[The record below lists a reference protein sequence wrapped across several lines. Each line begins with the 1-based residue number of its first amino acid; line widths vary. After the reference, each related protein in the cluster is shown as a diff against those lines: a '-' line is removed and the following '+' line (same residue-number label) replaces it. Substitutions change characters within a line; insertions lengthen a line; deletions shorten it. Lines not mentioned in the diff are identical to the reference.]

1 MNEFKLGNAEKLR
14 DRLTKEQEQEI
25 ANTYKQVADKVKKKL
40 KSIPDNGTAT
50 SALKK
55 QQLQQLKKLL
65 DNEYKSMRDKI
76 GKQIEQKAKE
86 TTQGPIN
93 AAKEFAKKLGFVKLE
108 GAYAGVPNDVISS
121 IVTGQ
126 VYDGDWSLSSAL
138 WKDVQHK
145 QKDINKVIADG
156 VSMNKSA
163 FDIAKDLEEYV
174 DPKAKKS
181 WDWKKVYPGVSSKI
195 DYSAQRLARTMPA
208 HAYQQSLEATVKNN
222 PFIDGYI
229 WHSGTGKR
237 TCEICRERDGK
248 FFAKGKLPMDHPNG
262 RCTFITKGQSMI
274 DISDRL
280 ADWVNGKSDKGI
292 DRYMED
298 LYGKV
303 KPEKEKSK
311 GLTKAQQKK
320 ADEWDKSYKNVV
332 EFAKKNGY
340 NIEQTVKSI
349 LGSPPK
355 GSKYYGGIVDEVKK
369 AYTPPKVKPQR
380 KSFTFKDMNRKDANS
395 YIRKMISK
403 LKYSPDIVDALDD
416 YMMFSD
422 DINAYLR
429 GQIKTN
435 AYKDSIIVLS
445 KAMNK
450 DTEEIVLRGC
460 DSKTL
465 GINPQLSQQEIANRL
480 VGTVFKDK
488 GFLSTT
494 KAESIA
500 KEFSQR
506 GIDGN
511 ESELPTIIAIK
522 VPKGIGK
529 CYIDSGL
536 GEVLI
541 DKGSSM
547 EIISTELKDGIL
559 YITAEVL
566 R

>member
-40 KSIPDNGTAT
+40 KSIPNNGTAT

-65 DNEYKSMRDKI
+65 DSEYKSMRDKI

-108 GAYAGVPNDVISS
+108 GSYASVPNDVISS

-262 RCTFITKGQSMI
+262 RCTFITKGQSMM

-292 DRYMED
+292 DKYMED

-303 KPEKEKSK
+303 KQEKSK

-340 NIEQTVKSI
+340 SIEQTVKSI

-435 AYKDSIIVLS
+435 AYKDSISVLS

-460 DSKTL
+460 DSKTW

-522 VPKGIGK
+522 VPKDIGK

>member
-108 GAYAGVPNDVISS
+108 GSYASVPNDVISS

-262 RCTFITKGQSMI
+262 RCTFIIKGQSMM

-292 DRYMED
+292 DKYMED

-303 KPEKEKSK
+303 KQEKSK

-435 AYKDSIIVLS
+435 AYKNSINVLS

>member
-65 DNEYKSMRDKI
+65 DSEYKSMRDKI

-108 GAYAGVPNDVISS
+108 GSYASVPNDVISS

-262 RCTFITKGQSMI
+262 RCTFITKGQSMM

-292 DRYMED
+292 DKYMED

-303 KPEKEKSK
+303 KQEKSK

-340 NIEQTVKSI
+340 SIEQTVKSI

-435 AYKDSIIVLS
+435 AYKDSISVLS

-506 GIDGN
+506 DIDGN

-522 VPKGIGK
+522 VPKDIGK

>member
-14 DRLTKEQEQEI
+14 NRLTKEQEQEI

-65 DNEYKSMRDKI
+65 DSEYKSMRDKI

-108 GAYAGVPNDVISS
+108 GSYASVPNDVISS

-262 RCTFITKGQSMI
+262 RCTFITKGQSMM

-292 DRYMED
+292 DKYMED

-303 KPEKEKSK
+303 KQEKSK

-340 NIEQTVKSI
+340 SIEQTVKSI

-395 YIRKMISK
+395 YIRKMISR

-435 AYKDSIIVLS
+435 AYKNSISVLS

-547 EIISTELKDGIL
+547 EVISTELKDGIL

>member
-25 ANTYKQVADKVKKKL
+25 ANTYKQVVDKVKKKL

-65 DNEYKSMRDKI
+65 DSEYKSMRDKI

-108 GAYAGVPNDVISS
+108 GSYASVPNDVISS

-262 RCTFITKGQSMI
+262 RCTFITKGQSMM

-292 DRYMED
+292 DKYMED

-303 KPEKEKSK
+303 KQEKSK

-340 NIEQTVKSI
+340 SIEQTVKSI

-435 AYKDSIIVLS
+435 AYKDSISVLS

-522 VPKGIGK
+522 VPKDIGK

>member
-55 QQLQQLKKLL
+55 QQLQRLKKLL
-65 DNEYKSMRDKI
+65 DSEYKSMRDKI

-108 GAYAGVPNDVISS
+108 GSYASVPNDVISS

-262 RCTFITKGQSMI
+262 RCTFITKGQSMM

-292 DRYMED
+292 DKYMED

-303 KPEKEKSK
+303 KQEKSK

-332 EFAKKNGY
+332 KFAKKNGY
-340 NIEQTVKSI
+340 SIEQTVKSI

-380 KSFTFKDMNRKDANS
+380 KSFTFKDMNRKDANF

-435 AYKDSIIVLS
+435 AYKDSISVLS

-522 VPKGIGK
+522 VPKDIGK

>member
-65 DNEYKSMRDKI
+65 DSEYKSMRDKI

-108 GAYAGVPNDVISS
+108 GSYASVPNDVISS

-332 EFAKKNGY
+332 KFAKKNGY
-340 NIEQTVKSI
+340 SIEQTVKSI

-369 AYTPPKVKPQR
+369 AYTPPKVKLQR

-435 AYKDSIIVLS
+435 AYKNSISVLS

-522 VPKGIGK
+522 VPKDIGK

>member
-1 MNEFKLGNAEKLR
+1 
-14 DRLTKEQEQEI
+14 
-25 ANTYKQVADKVKKKL
+25 
-40 KSIPDNGTAT
+40 
-50 SALKK
+50 
-55 QQLQQLKKLL
+55 
-65 DNEYKSMRDKI
+65 
-76 GKQIEQKAKE
+76 
-86 TTQGPIN
+86 
-93 AAKEFAKKLGFVKLE
+93 
-108 GAYAGVPNDVISS
+108 
-121 IVTGQ
+121 
-126 VYDGDWSLSSAL
+126 
-138 WKDVQHK
+138 
-145 QKDINKVIADG
+145 
-156 VSMNKSA
+156 
-163 FDIAKDLEEYV
+163 
-174 DPKAKKS
+174 
-181 WDWKKVYPGVSSKI
+181 
-195 DYSAQRLARTMPA
+195 MPA

-292 DRYMED
+292 DKYMED

-355 GSKYYGGIVDEVKK
+355 GSKYYSGIVDEVKK

-416 YMMFSD
+416 YIMFSD

-435 AYKDSIIVLS
+435 DYKDSISVLS

-522 VPKGIGK
+522 VPKDIGK

>member
-65 DNEYKSMRDKI
+65 DSEYKSMRDKI

-108 GAYAGVPNDVISS
+108 GSYASVPNDVISS

-262 RCTFITKGQSMI
+262 RCTFITKGQSMM

-292 DRYMED
+292 DKYMED

-303 KPEKEKSK
+303 KQEKSK

-332 EFAKKNGY
+332 KFAKKNGY
-340 NIEQTVKSI
+340 SIEQTVKSI

-369 AYTPPKVKPQR
+369 AYTPPKVKLQR

-435 AYKDSIIVLS
+435 AYKDSISVLS

-522 VPKGIGK
+522 VPKDIGK

>member
-65 DNEYKSMRDKI
+65 DSEYKSMRDKI

-108 GAYAGVPNDVISS
+108 GSYASVPNDVISS

-262 RCTFITKGQSMI
+262 RCTFITKGQSMM

-292 DRYMED
+292 DKYMED

-303 KPEKEKSK
+303 KQEKSK

-332 EFAKKNGY
+332 EFAEKNGY
-340 NIEQTVKSI
+340 SIEQTVKSI

-435 AYKDSIIVLS
+435 AYKDSISVLS

-522 VPKGIGK
+522 VPKDIGK

>member
-40 KSIPDNGTAT
+40 KSIPNNGTAT

-65 DNEYKSMRDKI
+65 DSEYKSMRDKI

-108 GAYAGVPNDVISS
+108 GSYASVPNDVISS

-229 WHSGTGKR
+229 RHSGTGKQ

-262 RCTFITKGQSMI
+262 RCTFITKGQSMM

-292 DRYMED
+292 DKYMED

-303 KPEKEKSK
+303 KQEKSK

-340 NIEQTVKSI
+340 SIEQTVKSI

-435 AYKDSIIVLS
+435 AYKNSISVLS

>member
-65 DNEYKSMRDKI
+65 DSEYKSMRDKI

-108 GAYAGVPNDVISS
+108 GSYASVPNDVISS

-163 FDIAKDLEEYV
+163 FDIAKDLEVYV

-262 RCTFITKGQSMI
+262 RCTFITKGQSMM

-292 DRYMED
+292 DKYMED

-303 KPEKEKSK
+303 KQEKSK

-332 EFAKKNGY
+332 KFAKKNGY
-340 NIEQTVKSI
+340 SIEQTVKSI

-435 AYKDSIIVLS
+435 AYKDSISVLS

>member
-14 DRLTKEQEQEI
+14 NRLTKEQEQEI

-65 DNEYKSMRDKI
+65 NSEYKSMRDKI

-108 GAYAGVPNDVISS
+108 GSYASVPNDVISS

-262 RCTFITKGQSMI
+262 RCTFITKGQSMM

-292 DRYMED
+292 DKYMED

-303 KPEKEKSK
+303 KQEKSK

-340 NIEQTVKSI
+340 SIEQTVKSI

-435 AYKDSIIVLS
+435 AYKDSISVLS

-522 VPKGIGK
+522 VPKDIGK

>member
-65 DNEYKSMRDKI
+65 DSEYKSMRDKI

-108 GAYAGVPNDVISS
+108 GSYASVPNDVISS

-262 RCTFITKGQSMI
+262 RCTFITKGQSMM

-292 DRYMED
+292 DKYMED

-303 KPEKEKSK
+303 KQEKSK

-340 NIEQTVKSI
+340 SIEQTVKSI

-435 AYKDSIIVLS
+435 AYKNSISVLS

-450 DTEEIVLRGC
+450 NTEEIVLRGC

-522 VPKGIGK
+522 VPKDIGK

>member
-14 DRLTKEQEQEI
+14 NRLTKEQEQEI

-65 DNEYKSMRDKI
+65 DSEYKSMRDKI

-108 GAYAGVPNDVISS
+108 GSYASVPNDVISS

-435 AYKDSIIVLS
+435 AYKNSINVLS

-511 ESELPTIIAIK
+511 ESELPTIISIK

>member
-65 DNEYKSMRDKI
+65 NSEYKSMRDKI

-108 GAYAGVPNDVISS
+108 GSYASVPNDVISS

-262 RCTFITKGQSMI
+262 RCTLITKGQSMM

-292 DRYMED
+292 DKYMED

-303 KPEKEKSK
+303 KQEKSK
-311 GLTKAQQKK
+311 GLTKAQRKK

-340 NIEQTVKSI
+340 SIEQTVKSI

-380 KSFTFKDMNRKDANS
+380 KSFTFKGMNRKNANS

-435 AYKDSIIVLS
+435 AYKDSISVLS

-522 VPKGIGK
+522 VPKDIGK

>member
-14 DRLTKEQEQEI
+14 NRLTKEQEQEI

-65 DNEYKSMRDKI
+65 DSEYKSMRDKI

-108 GAYAGVPNDVISS
+108 GSYASVPNDVISS

-145 QKDINKVIADG
+145 QKDINKVIANG

-262 RCTFITKGQSMI
+262 RCTFITKGQSMM

-292 DRYMED
+292 DKYMED

-303 KPEKEKSK
+303 KQEKSK

-340 NIEQTVKSI
+340 SIEQTVKSI

-369 AYTPPKVKPQR
+369 AYTPPKVKLQR

-435 AYKDSIIVLS
+435 AYKDSISVLS

-522 VPKGIGK
+522 VPKDIGK

>member
-108 GAYAGVPNDVISS
+108 GSYASVPNDVISS

-262 RCTFITKGQSMI
+262 RCTFITKGQSMM

-292 DRYMED
+292 DKYMED

-303 KPEKEKSK
+303 KQEKSK

-380 KSFTFKDMNRKDANS
+380 KSFTFKNMNRKDANS

-416 YMMFSD
+416 YIMFSD

-435 AYKDSIIVLS
+435 DYKGSISVLS

-480 VGTVFKDK
+480 VGTIFKDK

-511 ESELPTIIAIK
+511 ESELPTIISIK

>member
-65 DNEYKSMRDKI
+65 DSEYKSMRDKI

-108 GAYAGVPNDVISS
+108 GSYASVPNDVISS

-262 RCTFITKGQSMI
+262 RCTFITKGQSMM

-292 DRYMED
+292 DKYMED

-303 KPEKEKSK
+303 KQEKSK

-340 NIEQTVKSI
+340 SIEQTVKSI

-435 AYKDSIIVLS
+435 AYKDSISVLS

-522 VPKGIGK
+522 VPKDIGK

-547 EIISTELKDGIL
+547 EIISTELKDSIL

>member
-65 DNEYKSMRDKI
+65 DSEYKSMRDKI

-108 GAYAGVPNDVISS
+108 GSYASVPNDVISS

-262 RCTFITKGQSMI
+262 RCTFITKGQSMM

-292 DRYMED
+292 DKYMED

-303 KPEKEKSK
+303 KQEKSK

-340 NIEQTVKSI
+340 GIEQTVKSI

-435 AYKDSIIVLS
+435 AYKDSISVLS

-522 VPKGIGK
+522 VPKDIGK

>member
-14 DRLTKEQEQEI
+14 NRLTKEQEQEI

-65 DNEYKSMRDKI
+65 DSEYKSMRDKI

-108 GAYAGVPNDVISS
+108 GSYASVPNDVISS

-262 RCTFITKGQSMI
+262 RCTFITKGQSMM

-292 DRYMED
+292 DKYMED

-303 KPEKEKSK
+303 KQEKSK

-340 NIEQTVKSI
+340 SIEQTVKSI

-422 DINAYLR
+422 GINAYLR

-435 AYKDSIIVLS
+435 AYKDSISVLS

-522 VPKGIGK
+522 VPKDIGK

>member
-65 DNEYKSMRDKI
+65 DSEYKSMRDKI

-108 GAYAGVPNDVISS
+108 GSYASVPNDVISS

-195 DYSAQRLARTMPA
+195 DYSAQRLGRTMPA

-262 RCTFITKGQSMI
+262 RCTFITKGQSMM

-292 DRYMED
+292 DKYMED

-303 KPEKEKSK
+303 KQEKSK

-340 NIEQTVKSI
+340 SIEQTVKSI

-435 AYKDSIIVLS
+435 AYKDSISVLS

-522 VPKGIGK
+522 VPKDIGK

>member
-65 DNEYKSMRDKI
+65 DSEYKSMRDKI

-108 GAYAGVPNDVISS
+108 GSYASVPNDVISS

-262 RCTFITKGQSMI
+262 RCTFITKGQSMM

-292 DRYMED
+292 DKYMED

-303 KPEKEKSK
+303 KQEKSK

-340 NIEQTVKSI
+340 SIEQTVKSI

-435 AYKDSIIVLS
+435 AYKDSISVLS

-460 DSKTL
+460 DSKTF

-506 GIDGN
+506 GTDGN

-522 VPKGIGK
+522 VPKDIGK

>member
-55 QQLQQLKKLL
+55 QQLQRLKKLL
-65 DNEYKSMRDKI
+65 DSEYKSMRDKI

-108 GAYAGVPNDVISS
+108 GSYASVPNDVISS

-262 RCTFITKGQSMI
+262 RCTFITKGQSMM

-292 DRYMED
+292 DKYMED

-303 KPEKEKSK
+303 KQEKSK

-340 NIEQTVKSI
+340 SIEQTVKSI

-435 AYKDSIIVLS
+435 AYKNSISVLS

>member
-65 DNEYKSMRDKI
+65 DSEYKSMRDKI

-108 GAYAGVPNDVISS
+108 GSYASVPNDVISS

-145 QKDINKVIADG
+145 QKGINKVIADG

-262 RCTFITKGQSMI
+262 RCTFITKGQSMM

-280 ADWVNGKSDKGI
+280 SDWVNGKSDKGI
-292 DRYMED
+292 DKYMED

-303 KPEKEKSK
+303 KQEKSK

-340 NIEQTVKSI
+340 SIEQTVKSI

-435 AYKDSIIVLS
+435 AYKDSISVLS

-522 VPKGIGK
+522 VPKDIGK

-559 YITAEVL
+559 YIIAEVL

>member
-14 DRLTKEQEQEI
+14 NRLTKEQEQEI

-65 DNEYKSMRDKI
+65 DSEYKSMRDKI

-108 GAYAGVPNDVISS
+108 GSYASVPNDVISS

-262 RCTFITKGQSMI
+262 RCTFITKGQSMM

-292 DRYMED
+292 DKYMED

-303 KPEKEKSK
+303 KQEKSK

-340 NIEQTVKSI
+340 SIEQTVKSI

-395 YIRKMISK
+395 YIRKMINK

-435 AYKDSIIVLS
+435 AYKDSISVLS

-522 VPKGIGK
+522 VPKDIGK

>member
-1 MNEFKLGNAEKLR
+1 
-14 DRLTKEQEQEI
+14 
-25 ANTYKQVADKVKKKL
+25 
-40 KSIPDNGTAT
+40 
-50 SALKK
+50 
-55 QQLQQLKKLL
+55 
-65 DNEYKSMRDKI
+65 
-76 GKQIEQKAKE
+76 
-86 TTQGPIN
+86 
-93 AAKEFAKKLGFVKLE
+93 
-108 GAYAGVPNDVISS
+108 
-121 IVTGQ
+121 
-126 VYDGDWSLSSAL
+126 
-138 WKDVQHK
+138 
-145 QKDINKVIADG
+145 
-156 VSMNKSA
+156 
-163 FDIAKDLEEYV
+163 
-174 DPKAKKS
+174 
-181 WDWKKVYPGVSSKI
+181 
-195 DYSAQRLARTMPA
+195 
-208 HAYQQSLEATVKNN
+208 
-222 PFIDGYI
+222 
-229 WHSGTGKR
+229 
-237 TCEICRERDGK
+237 
-248 FFAKGKLPMDHPNG
+248 
-262 RCTFITKGQSMI
+262 
-274 DISDRL
+274 
-280 ADWVNGKSDKGI
+280 
-292 DRYMED
+292 
-298 LYGKV
+298 
-303 KPEKEKSK
+303 
-311 GLTKAQQKK
+311 
-320 ADEWDKSYKNVV
+320 
-332 EFAKKNGY
+332 
-340 NIEQTVKSI
+340 
-349 LGSPPK
+349 
-355 GSKYYGGIVDEVKK
+355 
-369 AYTPPKVKPQR
+369 
-380 KSFTFKDMNRKDANS
+380 MNRKDANS

>member
-65 DNEYKSMRDKI
+65 DSEYKSMRDKI

-108 GAYAGVPNDVISS
+108 GSYASVPNDVISS

-262 RCTFITKGQSMI
+262 RCTFITKGQSMM

-292 DRYMED
+292 DKYMED

-303 KPEKEKSK
+303 KQEKSK

-340 NIEQTVKSI
+340 SIEQTVKSI

-435 AYKDSIIVLS
+435 AYKDSISVFS

-522 VPKGIGK
+522 VPKDIGK

>member
-14 DRLTKEQEQEI
+14 NRLTKEQEQEI

-65 DNEYKSMRDKI
+65 DSEYKSMRDKI

-108 GAYAGVPNDVISS
+108 GSYASVPNDVISS

-292 DRYMED
+292 DKYMED

-303 KPEKEKSK
+303 KQEKSK

-340 NIEQTVKSI
+340 SIEQTVKSI

-435 AYKDSIIVLS
+435 AYKDSISVLS

-522 VPKGIGK
+522 VPKDIGK

>member
-65 DNEYKSMRDKI
+65 DSEYKSMRDKI

-108 GAYAGVPNDVISS
+108 ESYASVPNDVISS

-262 RCTFITKGQSMI
+262 RCTFITKGQSMM

-292 DRYMED
+292 DKYMED

-303 KPEKEKSK
+303 KQEKSK

-340 NIEQTVKSI
+340 SIEQTVKSI

-435 AYKDSIIVLS
+435 AYKDSISVLS

-522 VPKGIGK
+522 VPKDIGK

>member
-14 DRLTKEQEQEI
+14 NRLTKEQEQEI

-65 DNEYKSMRDKI
+65 DSEYKSMRDKI

-108 GAYAGVPNDVISS
+108 GSYASVPNDVISS

-262 RCTFITKGQSMI
+262 RCTFITKGQSMM

-280 ADWVNGKSDKGI
+280 SDWVNGKSDKGI
-292 DRYMED
+292 DKYMED

-303 KPEKEKSK
+303 KQEKSK

-340 NIEQTVKSI
+340 SIEQTVKSI

-435 AYKDSIIVLS
+435 AYKDSISVLS

-522 VPKGIGK
+522 VPKDIGK

>member
-65 DNEYKSMRDKI
+65 DSEYKSMRDKI

-86 TTQGPIN
+86 TIQGPIN

-108 GAYAGVPNDVISS
+108 GSYASVPNDVISS

-262 RCTFITKGQSMI
+262 RCTFITKGQSMM

-292 DRYMED
+292 DKYMED

-303 KPEKEKSK
+303 KQEKSK

-340 NIEQTVKSI
+340 SIEQTVKSI

-435 AYKDSIIVLS
+435 AYKDSISVLS

-522 VPKGIGK
+522 VPKDIGK

>member
-65 DNEYKSMRDKI
+65 DSEYKSMRDKI

-108 GAYAGVPNDVISS
+108 GSYASVPNDVISS
-121 IVTGQ
+121 IVTGK

-262 RCTFITKGQSMI
+262 RCTFITKGQSMM

-292 DRYMED
+292 DKYMED

-303 KPEKEKSK
+303 KQEKSK

-340 NIEQTVKSI
+340 SIEQTVKSI

-369 AYTPPKVKPQR
+369 AYTPPKVKQQR

-435 AYKDSIIVLS
+435 AYKDSISVLS

-522 VPKGIGK
+522 VPKDIGK

>member
-108 GAYAGVPNDVISS
+108 GSYASVPNDVISS

-229 WHSGTGKR
+229 WHSGTGKQ

-262 RCTFITKGQSMI
+262 RCTFITKGQSMM

-292 DRYMED
+292 DKYMED

-303 KPEKEKSK
+303 KPEKSK

-340 NIEQTVKSI
+340 SIEQTVKSI

-435 AYKDSIIVLS
+435 AYKNSISVLS

-522 VPKGIGK
+522 VPKDIGK

>member
-14 DRLTKEQEQEI
+14 NRLTKEQEQEI

-65 DNEYKSMRDKI
+65 DSEYKSMRDKI

-108 GAYAGVPNDVISS
+108 GSYASVPNDVISS

-262 RCTFITKGQSMI
+262 RCTFITKGQSMM

-280 ADWVNGKSDKGI
+280 SDWVNGKSDKGI
-292 DRYMED
+292 DKYMED

-303 KPEKEKSK
+303 KQEKSK

-340 NIEQTVKSI
+340 SIEQTVKSI

-403 LKYSPDIVDALDD
+403 LKYSPDIVDALDN

-435 AYKDSIIVLS
+435 AYKDSISVLS

-522 VPKGIGK
+522 VPKDIGK

>member
-40 KSIPDNGTAT
+40 KSIPNNGTAT

-65 DNEYKSMRDKI
+65 DSEYKSMRDKI

-108 GAYAGVPNDVISS
+108 GSYASVPNDVISS

-262 RCTFITKGQSMI
+262 RCTFITKGQSMV

-292 DRYMED
+292 DKYMED

-303 KPEKEKSK
+303 KQEKSK

-340 NIEQTVKSI
+340 SIEQTVKSI

-369 AYTPPKVKPQR
+369 AYTPPKVKQQR

-435 AYKDSIIVLS
+435 AYKDSISVLS

-522 VPKGIGK
+522 VPKDIGK

>member
-65 DNEYKSMRDKI
+65 DSEYKSMRDKI

-108 GAYAGVPNDVISS
+108 GSYASVPNDVISS

-262 RCTFITKGQSMI
+262 RCTFITKGQSMM

-292 DRYMED
+292 DKYMED

-303 KPEKEKSK
+303 KQEKSK

-340 NIEQTVKSI
+340 SIEQTVKSI

-435 AYKDSIIVLS
+435 AYKDSISVLS

>member
-65 DNEYKSMRDKI
+65 DSEYKSMRDKI

-108 GAYAGVPNDVISS
+108 GSYASVPNDVISS

-262 RCTFITKGQSMI
+262 RCTFITKGQSMM

-292 DRYMED
+292 DKYMED

-303 KPEKEKSK
+303 KQEKSK

-340 NIEQTVKSI
+340 SIEQTVKSI

-435 AYKDSIIVLS
+435 AYKNSISVLS

-522 VPKGIGK
+522 APKGIGK

>member
-14 DRLTKEQEQEI
+14 NRLTKEQEQEI

-65 DNEYKSMRDKI
+65 DREYKSMRDKI

-108 GAYAGVPNDVISS
+108 GSYASVPNDVISS

-262 RCTFITKGQSMI
+262 RCTFITKGQSMM

-292 DRYMED
+292 DKYMED

-303 KPEKEKSK
+303 KQEKSK

-340 NIEQTVKSI
+340 SIEQTVKSI

-435 AYKDSIIVLS
+435 AYKDSISVLS